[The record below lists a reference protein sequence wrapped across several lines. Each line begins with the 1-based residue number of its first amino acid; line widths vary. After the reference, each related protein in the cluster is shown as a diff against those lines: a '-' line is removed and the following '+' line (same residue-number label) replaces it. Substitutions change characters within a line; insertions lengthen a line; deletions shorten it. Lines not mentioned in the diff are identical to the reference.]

1 MDGQDFKENTWTISV
16 NRHGGRLATFHN
28 MAAGAPLV
36 IENPLLGRT
45 AKAQVIRV
53 CEKHFPEEPYEIC
66 VELLEA
72 QNVWGVKLLAE
83 DWKNSRPAAPQ
94 ELIGSDSSSAPK
106 KPETPAA
113 TSQKTGSGKTPGGA
127 PPVSPARA
135 EEHAEGVS
143 QFNIAVTAKSRFA
156 GDAAL
161 SEAPPA
167 SPDQKKTDALGR
179 QTEAPSALPLKP
191 LQEKLDE
198 AQSLKQ
204 ELGVLVER
212 MQSARAEVEDLLL
225 KAEESQRTWAAE
237 AEQVLRRIEETG
249 GKTQQS
255 VIEKLDQEVAQGL
268 ASASARLAG
277 EVHQRLE
284 TETASAVQN
293 IIQKAQES
301 QRTWAAEAEQVLK
314 RIEKAGGKTQQSV
327 IEKLNG
333 EVAKGIASASARL
346 ADEAH
351 QRLEAETASAIED
364 IVLKA
369 EESQRTWALE
379 AEQVL
384 KRIEDVGGKTLQSMI
399 EKLDQEVAQGLASVS
414 ARLADEA
421 HRRLETETPS
431 AVKNITKRVGDR
443 LSVLTQECL
452 SKAAMEFQ
460 AQCKGAVEAARAEL
474 DGLAANAANKVRKRA
489 RKAGKEELPAPD
501 AQARQ
506 SRAQISHEQVKEFKM
521 NVLTIKQPWAYAIL
535 HLGKDVENRGFRTHY
550 RGPLLIHSAARP
562 ERNPREMLAEC
573 MNRPPSEQS
582 LRNLPHGCIVG
593 VVHLSDCIRDSKSK
607 WAKEGDWHWVL
618 KSARSIKPIE
628 CTGRLGLWTPSASVM
643 KKLPRWLT
651 KAGKHKA

>member
-1 MDGQDFKENTWTISV
+1 MDTHPCPDGSDFPRVVGRRSARLAVIIPVTVRGTDLDGQDFKENTWTISV

-225 KAEESQRTWAAE
+225 KAEESQCTWAAE

-327 IEKLNG
+327 IEKL
-333 EVAKGIASASARL
+333 
-346 ADEAH
+346 
-351 QRLEAETASAIED
+351 
-364 IVLKA
+364 
-369 EESQRTWALE
+369 
-379 AEQVL
+379 
-384 KRIEDVGGKTLQSMI
+384 
-399 EKLDQEVAQGLASVS
+399 DQEVAQGLALAS

-421 HRRLETETPS
+421 HRRLETETAV

-607 WAKEGDWHWVL
+607 WAKQGAWHWVL